1 VACRLDFLDA
11 GLAFECLSLLNLHG
25 CTGSGS
31 LKPKSLA
38 SGKHALGGKM
48 AAYCQVTQTGP
59 QFGHKVSH
67 AQNKTKRRFDPNI
80 QKKTYFVPS
89 LGRKV
94 TLTLSVKGI
103 KTIDVRGI
111 DSVITE
117 LVSRGEKI

>member
-1 VACRLDFLDA
+1 
-11 GLAFECLSLLNLHG
+11 
-25 CTGSGS
+25 
-31 LKPKSLA
+31 
-38 SGKHALGGKM
+38 M

-59 QFGHKVSH
+59 QFGHKVSQ